1 LSARKYSRINDYIKV
16 LTKLKDSKKP
26 EDKKIYRRVLKNAVD
41 DIIFIDKLLPE
52 LAIESA
58 LKILKVIK

>member
-1 LSARKYSRINDYIKV
+1 MSARKYSRINDYIKV